1 MQILVMPFYLPR
13 TVNFPCNCKILT
25 IKKDY
30 FFFHTPMLRINI
42 KPRSQAMIFLIY
54 TFWRPISKRKQFFE
68 SVDNL
73 SGTSKSAWITK
84 WSPFPVLAHPAM

>member
-1 MQILVMPFYLPR
+1 
-13 TVNFPCNCKILT
+13 
-25 IKKDY
+25 
-30 FFFHTPMLRINI
+30 
-42 KPRSQAMIFLIY
+42 MIFFNLHILE
-54 TFWRPISKRKQFFE
+54 THIQKKTFE